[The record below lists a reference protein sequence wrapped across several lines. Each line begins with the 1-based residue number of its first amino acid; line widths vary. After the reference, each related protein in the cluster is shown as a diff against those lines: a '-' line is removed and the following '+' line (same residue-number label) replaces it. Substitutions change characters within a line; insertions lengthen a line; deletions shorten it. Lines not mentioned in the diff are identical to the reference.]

1 MKKKIIEA
9 AKKLII
15 RKGFQNIKISDV
27 AKEAKI
33 GKGTVYLYFKHKE
46 EIFAALIDGFFGEA
60 QEFIKEAR
68 EFKGSGFDK
77 LKRFIE
83 LDLDFYERH
92 LDVFGTLGKDVESLG
107 KIFGK
112 KWMGIVMEKYLK
124 IVKPIASII
133 SICKKEGTIGKIDSI
148 EGMIVLIS
156 IIRAYVG
163 TRIYGLNKRHLRE
176 ERDKILDIFL
186 GGVGKRC
193 IPKSDLVISE
203 GRDLG

>member
-9 AKKLII
+9 TKRLII

-46 EIFAALIDGFFGEA
+46 EIFAALIDSFFKEA
-60 QEFIKEAR
+60 QEFIREAR
-68 EFKGSGFDK
+68 GFRGRGLDK

-92 LDVFGTLGKDVESLG
+92 WDVLSTLGKDIESIG

-112 KWMGIVMEKYLK
+112 KWSGIVMGKYLRL
-124 IVKPIASII
+124 VEPIASII
-133 SICKKEGTIGKIDSI
+133 SICKREGTIGKIDSR

-163 TRIYGLNKRHLRE
+163 MRIYGLNKRPLRAE
-176 ERDKILDIFL
+176 KGKILNIFL
-186 GGVGKRC
+186 EGVGKR
-193 IPKSDLVISE
+193 
-203 GRDLG
+203 